1 MSVEVEVAGCCRSCC
16 SWLLLLLVLL
26 AVVVGCLRCRFLV
39 ADESLKV
46 STTGK
51 YPFRFSDLFMQFY
64 EI

>member
-1 MSVEVEVAGCCRSCC
+1 LQVVAGAVAAGCCCP
-16 SWLLLLLVLL
+16 LVLL

>member
-1 MSVEVEVAGCCRSCC
+1 LQVVAGAVAAGCCCWCC
-16 SWLLLLLVLL
+16 LLL